1 VSWSNQGLMKAYVA
15 SGAIPAYSAVK
26 AGPTAGTVA
35 LATAATDKILG
46 AVGELPVVDGERVDV
61 ILDGIADMRAGG
73 TIAAGD
79 LVTAAAGGAVVVAA
93 AGNRIVGMALNA
105 AVSGDRLPVFLNQG
119 VA

>member
-1 VSWSNQGLMKAYVA
+1 MSWSNQGLAKNYVA
-15 SGAIPAYSAVK
+15 SGAIAAYSVVK
-26 AGPTAGTVA
+26 PGATAGTVA

-61 ILDGIADMRAGG
+61 ILDGIADLRAGG

-79 LVTAAAGGAVVVAA
+79 MLTAAAGGAVVVAA
-93 AGNRIVGMALNA
+93 SGNRIVGVALNA
-105 AVSGDRLPVFLNQG
+105 AVSGDRLPVFLKQG